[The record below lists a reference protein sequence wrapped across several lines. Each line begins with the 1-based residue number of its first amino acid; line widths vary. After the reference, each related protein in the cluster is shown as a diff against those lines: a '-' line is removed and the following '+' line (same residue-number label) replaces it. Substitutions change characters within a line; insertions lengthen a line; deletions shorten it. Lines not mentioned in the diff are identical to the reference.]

1 MERILKFS
9 STFKALGD
17 GKLEL
22 TASDES
28 LDRDGDIIRA
38 KGWDLKNFKKNPVIL
53 YAHDYSSLPVARAE
67 KVWVEDGKLK
77 SVIDFA
83 PTQDAQDICALY
95 EGGFLN
101 AFSVG
106 FVPLQFKD
114 LPSEDAGAFPGREFT
129 KQELLEI
136 SCVPVPS
143 NPAAVQN
150 AMSKGLHVPESIKE
164 LSETYFEAKEDLKEV
179 NIPTQQELEDLL
191 DEEPEP
197 EEKAE
202 DTPSEEADGD
212 ESEKDEANV
221 AEKSGRVLNAAN
233 FAKLTEAQ
241 NLLQSALDSASPQ
254 DAVDEPEPDVPEES
268 KDLDNEALATDKAF
282 NANAFTAPLKD
293 AIPKLVSEMLTVEL
307 RRLQGKIDD

>member
-77 SVIDFA
+77 SIIDFA
-83 PTQDAQDICALY
+83 PTQDAQDICTLY
-95 EGGFLN
+95 EGGYLN

-114 LPSEDAGAFPGREFT
+114 LPSEDASKFPGREFT

-164 LSETYFEAKEDLKEV
+164 LAETYFEAKEDIEDE
-179 NIPTQQELEDLL
+179 NIPTQQEIEDLF
-191 DEEPEP
+191 DEEPEL
-197 EEKAE
+197 EEKADE
-202 DTPSEEADGD
+202 DTPSEE
-212 ESEKDEANV
+212 
-221 AEKSGRVLNAAN
+221 
-233 FAKLTEAQ
+233 T
-241 NLLQSALDSASPQ
+241 
-254 DAVDEPEPDVPEES
+254 
-268 KDLDNEALATDKAF
+268 
-282 NANAFTAPLKD
+282 
-293 AIPKLVSEMLTVEL
+293 
-307 RRLQGKIDD
+307 